1 MKAIYM
7 CMSLWRN
14 EMKRI
19 KCLVILIMVFIAPLL
34 FAEDMEK
41 PMVIRTRIPED
52 YAVSYPSSV
61 MRMDHLVFE
70 LQLETGTEAL
80 IENNGMFS
88 LSFLESGVSALEL
101 SLLYYG
107 NQSEEYSALI
117 HVDAGDG
124 WVGKMGNKYI
134 PMSVIFKDPEYP
146 VDGINVKEVGEGII
160 EMTVL
165 PQGPR
170 NGVEFAS
177 LLFEWSVDDDALA
190 GEYEA
195 IVNISLEAI

>member
-1 MKAIYM
+1 MKVTFIY
-7 CMSLWRN
+7 MSLWRN
-14 EMKRI
+14 KMKR
-19 KCLVILIMVFIAPLL
+19 KLLLLILIL
-34 FAEDMEK
+34 FVSLISAEDMEK
-41 PMVIRTRIPED
+41 PLVIRTRIPED

-70 LQLETGTEAL
+70 LQLETGTETL
-80 IENNGMFS
+80 VENNGMFS

-177 LLFEWSVDDDALA
+177 LLFEWSVDDNAWA

>member
-1 MKAIYM
+1 MK
-7 CMSLWRN
+7 
-14 EMKRI
+14 K
-19 KCLVILIMVFIAPLL
+19 ILIGLFLIMIIPFLL
-34 FAEDMEK
+34 VAEDMEK

-52 YAVSYPSSV
+52 YAISFPSDA

-70 LQLETGTEAL
+70 LELETGTDTL
-80 IENNGMFS
+80 IENNGIYS
-88 LSFLESGVSALEL
+88 LSFLESGVDSLEL

-107 NQSEEYSALI
+107 NQSEEYLAI
-117 HVDAGDG
+117 IRVDAGDG
-124 WVGKMGNKYI
+124 WVARMGNQSI
-134 PMSVIFKDPEYP
+134 PMNVIFKSQEYN
-146 VDGINVKEVGEGII
+146 VEGITVREVGQGIL
-160 EMTVL
+160 EMNVL

-177 LLFEWSVDDDALA
+177 LLFEWSVGRDAWA

>member
-1 MKAIYM
+1 MKVTFIY
-7 CMSLWRN
+7 MSLWRN
-14 EMKRI
+14 KMKR
-19 KCLVILIMVFIAPLL
+19 KLLLLILIL
-34 FAEDMEK
+34 FVSLISAEDMEK
-41 PMVIRTRIPED
+41 PLVIRTRIPED

-117 HVDAGDG
+117 HVNPGDG
-124 WVGKMGNKYI
+124 WVGKMGNRSI
-134 PMSVIFKDPEYP
+134 PMNVVFKAPEYEAE
-146 VDGINVKEVGEGII
+146 GITVKEVGKGVI
-160 EMTVL
+160 EMSVL

-177 LLFEWSVDDDALA
+177 LLFEWSVDDDAWA

>member
-1 MKAIYM
+1 
-7 CMSLWRN
+7 
-14 EMKRI
+14 MKR
-19 KCLVILIMVFIAPLL
+19 KLLLLILIL
-34 FAEDMEK
+34 FVSLISAEDMEK
-41 PMVIRTRIPED
+41 PLVIRTRIPED

-117 HVDAGDG
+117 HVNPGDG

-134 PMSVIFKDPEYP
+134 PMNVIFKDPEYP

-177 LLFEWSVDDDALA
+177 LLFEWSVDDNAWA